1 MARKKKA
8 EYYEQ
13 ALCARQETKGYYMT
27 RALEAFVNRLEYT
40 CEDVDAGCLDFFD
53 PSYLERCIF
62 FSGSATVWYDPILQ
76 SYRCGDVLPRGT
88 WDIYGNPT
96 TWFTQPVNGS
106 PQVELSTD
114 NAVIVYDSSA
124 NNRPGTNASYVNPAR
139 MCEHIVND
147 MCDLHT
153 ARNVNMSSLAV
164 PLIITGTPGQQL
176 TMQNRLQQID
186 TGTKYIFVADDT
198 DTGNKI
204 EALHTECVNN
214 IASFST
220 ELDKEW
226 AELLTYLGI
235 NNANVFKAERLT
247 DDEVNANNEQLSM
260 KARAVIKAR
269 QDAFDKLASMGH
281 PKIKVNWIG
290 GSAALGNGIEEDY
303 TEQDTETEEVKDD
316 GNSDSTTV

>member
-1 MARKKKA
+1 MGRKKNA
-8 EYYEQ
+8 DYYAQ
-13 ALCARQETKGYYMT
+13 ALVERQLTKEYYMT
-27 RALEAFVNRLEYT
+27 RALESFVNRLEYEPEEGFE
-40 CEDVDAGCLDFFD
+40 CCLDFFD
-53 PSYLERCIF
+53 TSFAERCIF
-62 FSGSATVWYDPILQ
+62 FKGSVTVWFDPILQ
-76 SYRCGDVLPRGT
+76 SYRCGDVIPQGT
-88 WDIYGNPT
+88 RDIYGDPT
-96 TWFTQPVNGS
+96 TWNTQPVNGS

-114 NAVIVYDSSA
+114 NAVIMYDSSA
-124 NNRPGTNASYVNPAR
+124 NNRPGTNASYVIPAQ

-153 ARNVNMSSLAV
+153 ARNVNVSSLAV

-176 TMQNRLQQID
+176 TLQNRIQQID

-204 EALHTECVNN
+204 EALHTDCVNN
-214 IASFST
+214 IASFSV

-269 QDAFDKLASMGH
+269 QDAFDKLASMGY
-281 PKIKVNWIG
+281 PKVRVKWIG
-290 GSAALGNGIEEDY
+290 GSAGLSNGYEDDY
-303 TEQDTETEEVKDD
+303 TEQDTKEEEVKND
-316 GNSDSTTV
+316 GDSDNPSM

>member
-1 MARKKKA
+1 MGRKKND
-8 EYYEQ
+8 YYAQ
-13 ALCARQETKGYYMT
+13 ALCERQLTKEYYMT
-27 RALEAFVNRLEYT
+27 RALESFVNRLEY
-40 CEDVDAGCLDFFD
+40 EPEEGYEGCLDFFD
-53 PSYLERCIF
+53 SSFMERCIF
-62 FSGSATVWYDPILQ
+62 FNGLSTVWFDPILQ
-76 SYRCGDVLPRGT
+76 SYRCGDVQPHRTL
-88 WDIYGNPT
+88 DIYGNPT

-114 NAVIVYDSSA
+114 NAVIVYDSAA
-124 NNRPGTNASYVNPAR
+124 NNRPGTNASYVIPAR

-153 ARNVNMSSLAV
+153 ARNVNVSSLAV
-164 PLIITGTPGQQL
+164 PLIITGTQGQQL
-176 TMQNRLQQID
+176 TLQNRVQQID
-186 TGTKYIFVADDT
+186 TGTKYIFVADDA

-204 EALHTECVNN
+204 EALRTECVNN

-269 QDAFDKLASMGH
+269 QDAFDKLASMGF
-281 PKIKVNWIG
+281 PKVRVKWIG
-290 GSAALGNGIEEDY
+290 GSDGLSNGIEEDY
-303 TEQDTETEEVKDD
+303 SKEDTREEEVKND
-316 GNSDSTTV
+316 GDSDNTTV